1 MKIRTTKSFVAAL
14 VALAMLVSAFSG
26 IAFAAGTALEAVGE
40 ARLIENDRYTGESG
54 NTAQNVEQK
63 IYRGTTIKAADDIK
77 ATDDNEIVDIMVE
90 LDGAPAL
97 KVKGSVKAAA
107 SYEAKLLE
115 DQKAMQ
121 AKIENAIG
129 KKIDVMYNHTLLF
142 NGFSFRGEFGLIAKI
157 NELDGVVAFRA
168 PEFDNPTPKTA
179 TSTGLVSATEAW
191 ALGYNGEG
199 TLIAIIDTG
208 IRPTHE
214 AFSVAPENPAM
225 SQQSLAAIV
234 AENSANL
241 NCGTDAAQLY
251 YSAKIPFRY
260 NYYTSAYNANH
271 GASDHG
277 THVAGIAAG
286 NNGDDFKGVA
296 PEAQIL
302 AMQVFSSSGGA
313 SWSTILPA
321 LEDCAYLGVDSAN
334 MSLGSACGFSTYYQ
348 ESYEEVF
355 ALLTQ
360 AGVNLAVAAGN
371 DNATL
376 ENNAWNGYAPVT
388 NLDYGVVGSPSTWP
402 ESLSVAAAD
411 NATTVMGHIE
421 VNGASFGY
429 VDRASNASE
438 QLTSIA
444 GEHEYVICGLG
455 LPEDYENVDIAGKIA
470 VVSRGDISFT
480 EKVANAAN
488 AGAIGVIV
496 VNNQAGSINMQV
508 DNYLV
513 PAVSVL
519 QKYMA
524 DFEAG
529 NGTLSIVAGE
539 FLDLDL
545 AGQTTSFSSRGT
557 TADLKIK
564 PEIIAPGGNINS
576 AIGFGSDN
584 SYEAWNGTSMAAPHV
599 AGGMALVKEYV
610 NANFSGYNAE
620 QKLNL
625 IDALLMSTATPIKNE
640 AGVTAFV
647 REQGAGMMNLG
658 AAVRT
663 HAYLSTSSNV
673 RPKLE
678 IGSDANWTGVF
689 NFNFNVTNFGYE
701 TLKYK
706 LGFIGLTEQPT
717 NGETAM
723 LINGTELDISEW
735 GTFETN
741 FENDTVIVPAGESVA
756 INAKFTMDAD
766 AIASLR
772 NIFAD
777 GIYFEGFVTLE
788 SLEVNG
794 VVDED
799 LSIPFLGF
807 LGDWNYPSMIDCGY
821 YWQDVTGEAN
831 NGTHPVPN
839 TVGYKK
845 GNTIQGLG
853 INPYA
858 EMPEGTYLE
867 DRNAISP
874 NGDGILDSVSTI
886 YTGMIRNQR
895 YGHYAINYADGT
907 QNILDSWEYNTKGY
921 YYGNGG
927 YYDQIGVN
935 YGAFPGWDASTL
947 ADGESATIEV
957 RGDLDNAGYTTA
969 GNKMGA
975 WLIPVTK
982 DLTAPELTAAAAEG
996 NVISAYFED
1005 ANYIAYIAAYADEAM
1020 SNLINDIAV
1029 FETERGATTLFAFN
1043 APENAEFVYFF
1054 VGDYAGNERAY
1065 KFEIATGT
1073 ATEIDATPGGGDDQE
1088 TIWWEENFDVFPLQ
1102 SGNWLAADGDGD
1114 NHKWGIFTNNS
1125 EMAYGGTGGFAGSE
1139 SYCVTHQP
1147 SDGALTP
1154 NNWFITPA
1162 IEIPADGDFVLRFQ
1176 VSSTNYQPEHLA
1188 VLVGPE
1194 NVSNTSD
1201 FTTTLMDEDIA
1212 NLDYAQKEFS
1222 LAQYAGQKIRF
1233 AFRHYD
1239 CTDQMLLRVD
1249 EIQVVKKSAGGGDVT
1264 DIPDGYAAIT
1274 LKTDDVWGDGSG
1286 YQMLL
1291 DADASAYGTLI
1302 PTSGPLTSSGDAP
1315 AGLYDNFEY
1324 KIPENADGSLT
1335 TSNMICNS
1343 SATILVPAGVYD
1355 YCIANP
1361 TPGDRIWIASNYGT
1375 ANGREDDYTFEN
1387 QKHYIFH
1394 VQLQGQYDAVNLE
1407 IIGGGGGTPDPTPGD
1422 AFVGWY
1428 FESQSEVNEWTF
1440 VDKDG
1445 DGYNWTWNQL
1455 NTAPEPYEGAGCI
1468 YSNSFVNYFGAVNPD
1483 NWAISPEFTIP
1494 ANASS
1499 ATLSWYAAPQDPD
1512 WTEEHYGVYVGTGTD
1527 TANYTQ
1533 LFEETI
1539 SYSDYKNTTVDLT
1552 AYAGQT
1558 IRVAF
1563 RHFNCT
1569 DMFMLKLDQVEVM
1582 VEEGGE
1588 PGPGGDELVSG
1599 WYFESQSEVNEWT
1612 FVDKD
1617 GDGYNWMWNQLNEAP
1632 TPYEGAG
1639 CIYSNSFVNYFGAV
1653 NPDNWAISPE
1663 FTIPANA
1670 SSATLSWY
1678 AAPQDPDWTEEHYGV
1693 YVGTGTDTANYTQL
1707 FEETISYSD
1716 YKNTTVDL
1724 TAYAGQ
1730 TIRVAFRHF
1739 NCTDMFILKL
1749 DQVEVFATAGDQPVE
1764 EYTVTFVDGLTSE
1777 TIDTQIVVAGEDAV
1791 APEAPVHEGY
1801 TFVEWDTDFTNV
1813 QSDLTVTAVY
1823 AINEYTVTFVDG
1835 LTGETIDTQTV
1846 EHGADAVEPAVPEH
1860 VGYHFVEWDVE
1871 FTNVTS
1877 DLTVTALYEINTY
1890 NVHIRTTSCGTAS
1903 PIGDIVVE
1911 HGDDLTI
1918 NMTPDANH
1926 YVWYVAVNGEIVA
1939 VRPGNV
1945 ITIND
1950 ITEDLDIYIVFNTD
1964 APEVTPPT
1972 PAPTPGK
1979 PPKTGAISM
1988 TAIAIMAIA
1997 SGAGIVLFRKK

>member
-63 IYRGTTIKAADDIK
+63 IYRGTTIKAADDVET
-77 ATDDNEIVDIMVE
+77 TDDNEIVDIMVE

-157 NELDGVVAFRA
+157 NELDGVIAFRA
-168 PEFDNPTPKTA
+168 PEFDDPTPKTA

-191 ALGYNGEG
+191 DLGYKGEG

-225 SQQSLAAIV
+225 TQQSLAAVI
-234 AENSANL
+234 AEHSANL

-302 AMQVFSSSGGA
+302 AMQVFSSNGGA

-321 LEDCAYLGVDSAN
+321 LEDCAYLGVDNAN

-371 DNATL
+371 DYATL
-376 ENNAWNGYAPVT
+376 EENAWNGYAPVT

-444 GEHEYVICGLG
+444 GEHEYVICGLS
-455 LPEDYENVDIAGKIA
+455 LPEDYENVDVAGKIA

-496 VNNQAGSINMQV
+496 VNNQPGSINMQV

-524 DFEAG
+524 DFEEG

-610 NANFSGYNAE
+610 NANFSGLNAE

-625 IDALLMSTATPIKNE
+625 IDALLMSTATPIKNDQ
-640 AGVTAFV
+640 GVTAFV

-658 AAVRT
+658 AAIRT

-689 NFNFNVTNFGYE
+689 NFNFNVTNFGNE

-717 NGETAM
+717 NGGTAM
-723 LINGTELDISEW
+723 LINGTELDISAW

-756 INAKFTMDAD
+756 INAQFTMDTD
-766 AIASLR
+766 GIETLR

-831 NGTHPVPN
+831 NGTHPVSN
-839 TVGYKK
+839 TVGYKN

-858 EMPEGTYLE
+858 QMPEGTYLK

-921 YYGNGG
+921 YYANGG
-927 YYDQIGVN
+927 YYDQLGVS

-982 DLTAPELTAAAAEG
+982 DLTAPELIAAAAEG
-996 NVISAYFED
+996 NVIGAYFED

-1029 FETERGATTLFAFN
+1029 FETERGATTLFEFD

-1073 ATEIDATPGGGDDQE
+1073 ATEIDVTPGGGDDQE

-1102 SGNWLAADGDGD
+1102 SGNWLAADVDGD

-1125 EMAYGGTGGFAGSE
+1125 DMAYGGTGGFAGSE

-1154 NNWFITPA
+1154 DNWFITPA

-1201 FTTTLMDEDIA
+1201 FTSTLMDEDIA

-1233 AFRHYD
+1233 AFRHYN
-1239 CTDQMLLRVD
+1239 CTNQMLLRVD
-1249 EIQVVKKSAGGGDVT
+1249 EIQVVKKSAGGGDVV

-1302 PTSGPLTSSGDAP
+1302 PIQGPLTSSGDAP

-1335 TSNMICNS
+1335 TSNMICDS

-1361 TPGDRIWIASNYGT
+1361 TPGDRIWIATDNGT

-1394 VQLQGQYDAVNLE
+1394 VQLKGQNDAVNLE
-1407 IIGGGGGTPDPTPGD
+1407 IIGGGDTPDPTPTPTPGGD

-1428 FESQSEVNEWTF
+1428 FETQSEVDEWTF

-1455 NTAPEPYEGAGCI
+1455 NTAYEPYEGEGCI
-1468 YSNSFVNYFGAVNPD
+1468 YSESYVNYVGELNPD

-1512 WTEEHYGVYVGTGTD
+1512 YPEEHYGVYVGTGTD

-1539 SYSDYKNTTVDLT
+1539 NYSDYKNTTVDLT

-1569 DMFMLKLDQVEVM
+1569 DL
-1582 VEEGGE
+1582 
-1588 PGPGGDELVSG
+1588 
-1599 WYFESQSEVNEWT
+1599 
-1612 FVDKD
+1612 
-1617 GDGYNWMWNQLNEAP
+1617 
-1632 TPYEGAG
+1632 
-1639 CIYSNSFVNYFGAV
+1639 
-1653 NPDNWAISPE
+1653 
-1663 FTIPANA
+1663 
-1670 SSATLSWY
+1670 
-1678 AAPQDPDWTEEHYGV
+1678 
-1693 YVGTGTDTANYTQL
+1693 
-1707 FEETISYSD
+1707 
-1716 YKNTTVDL
+1716 
-1724 TAYAGQ
+1724 
-1730 TIRVAFRHF
+1730 
-1739 NCTDMFILKL
+1739 FILKL
-1749 DQVEVFATAGDQPVE
+1749 DQVEVFATAGEEPVE
-1764 EYTVTFVDGLTSE
+1764 EYTVTFVDGLTGE

-1823 AINEYTVTFVDG
+1823 
-1835 LTGETIDTQTV
+1835 
-1846 EHGADAVEPAVPEH
+1846 
-1860 VGYHFVEWDVE
+1860 
-1871 FTNVTS
+1871 
-1877 DLTVTALYEINTY
+1877 EIIKY
-1890 NVHIRTTSCGTAS
+1890 NVHIATTACGTAS
-1903 PIGDIVVE
+1903 PIGDIQVE
-1911 HGDDLTI
+1911 HGVDLTI

-1926 YVWYVAVNGEIVA
+1926 YVWYVTINGEIVA

-1950 ITEDLDIYIVFNTD
+1950 ITEDLDIFIVFNTD

-1972 PAPTPGK
+1972 PAPTPSV